1 MSVDQQFTAINDKL
15 QLLLRAL
22 GRLQKENER
31 LKSDLEQA
39 KQKELTAKQNIE
51 ELQQQSSILKL
62 ASGEMGDKDKK
73 NFEKKINQY
82 IKEIDKCIA
91 FLSQ

>member
-15 QLLLRAL
+15 QLLLRAMN
-22 GRLQKENER
+22 RLQKENER
-31 LKSDLEQA
+31 LKSDLEHA
-39 KQKELTAKQNIE
+39 KQTELTTKQNIE

-62 ASGEMGDKDKK
+62 ASGEMNDKDKK

-82 IKEIDKCIA
+82 IREIDKCIA